1 VTLTQRAAATTR
13 ATVRSVNGLVATD
26 HHLATAAGLQV
37 LREGGSAADAAVAA
51 AAVCAVTQPHRT
63 SIGGDL
69 FALVYDA
76 RTRQV
81 SAYNGSGAAPQDLDR
96 EAFAGGFPSEGAIIA
111 TVPGVVAAWGDL
123 MRDHGRLGMERVLAA
138 AIQYADE
145 GFPVSDGLA
154 DAFVESGARLD
165 AEGAR
170 VYGPRGRFPR
180 AGEIL
185 QQPDLAASLRAI
197 AEGGSDAFYTGP
209 LAERI
214 ALGVQRAGGAISIDD
229 LAHHTTDRPEAS
241 SIRYRGL
248 LVFGQPPV
256 SQGHILLEELAI
268 AEGLDMTKEAWGSA
282 ELVHQ
287 MVEIKK
293 MAFADRDAYAGDPR
307 AVPFEVARLFDADF
321 VAARRKAIPGKA
333 SDRVDPGAMA
343 ADTTY
348 LAVVDRDGNAVS
360 LIESVFSEL
369 GSACVVPGT
378 GVLLN
383 NRLMGFSLDATSPNV
398 LLPGK
403 RPVHTLNTVIALD
416 GTTPRFVFGTPGRHA
431 QVQTNFQLAVGLI
444 DQGFDV
450 QRAIEE
456 PRWYH
461 EAGKALKIES
471 RFSEAT
477 RKGLAAKGHDLVLLG
492 DWAEVTGGA
501 QAIAIDENGVFSG
514 GADPR
519 REGHAAGY

>member
-1 VTLTQRAAATTR
+1 VTTR
-13 ATVRSVNGLVATD
+13 PTVRSGNGLVATD
-26 HHLATAAGLQV
+26 HHLATAAGLAV
-37 LREGGSAADAAVAA
+37 LQDGGSAVDAAVAA

-76 RTRQV
+76 SSREV
-81 SAYNGSGAAPQDLDR
+81 SAYNGSGAAPRALAPDT
-96 EAFAGGFPSEGAIIA
+96 FASGFPGEGALLA

-123 MRDHGRLGMERVLAA
+123 LRDHGHLGLDRVLAPAIGYA
-138 AIQYADE
+138 AE

-154 DAFVESGARLD
+154 EGFVDGGARLD
-165 AEGAR
+165 AEAAR
-170 VYGPRGRFPR
+170 VYGPRGRFPH

-185 QQPDLAASLRAI
+185 QQPDLATTLQDVATQ
-197 AEGGSDAFYTGP
+197 GPDAFYRGA
-209 LAERI
+209 LADRI
-214 ALGVQRAGGAISIDD
+214 AAGIAKVGGAIALDD
-229 LAHHTTDRPEAS
+229 LAAHTTDRPSATHT
-241 SIRYRGL
+241 RYRGL
-248 LVFGQPPV
+248 SVYGQPPV

-268 AEGLDMTKEAWGSA
+268 AEGLDMASLPWGSA
-282 ELVHQ
+282 DLVHQ
-287 MVEIKK
+287 LVEIKK

-307 AVPFEVARLFDADF
+307 MVPFGVEHLLEAGF
-321 VAARRKAIPGKA
+321 VSRRRHAIPGRA
-333 SDRVDPGAMA
+333 SERTDPGVMA

-360 LIESVFSEL
+360 LIESVFSEF

-383 NRLMGFSLDATSPNV
+383 NRLIGFSLDPSSPNA
-398 LLPGK
+398 LAPRK
-403 RPVHTLNTVIALD
+403 RPIHTLNTVIALD
-416 GTTPRFVFGTPGRHA
+416 GSTPRFVFGTPGRHA

-461 EAGKALKIES
+461 EAGRALRMES
-471 RFSEAT
+471 RFPEST
-477 RKGLAAKGHDLVLLG
+477 RRALVARGHEITLIG
-492 DWAEVTGGA
+492 DWASVTGGA
-501 QAIAIDENGVFSG
+501 QAIAIDANGVFSG

>member
-1 VTLTQRAAATTR
+1 VTTR
-13 ATVRSVNGLVATD
+13 ATVRCVNGLVATD
-26 HHLATAAGLQV
+26 HHLATAAGLSV
-37 LREGGSAADAAVAA
+37 LREGGSAVDAAVAA
-51 AAVCAVTQPHRT
+51 AAVCAVAQPHRT

-76 RTRQV
+76 SRRDVT
-81 SAYNGSGAAPQDLDR
+81 AYNGSGSAPRAVGVDV
-96 EAFAGGFPSEGAIIA
+96 FAGGFPGEGALIA
-111 TVPGVVAAWGDL
+111 TVPGVIAAWADL
-123 MRDHGRLGMERVLAA
+123 LHDHGRLGLDRVLAPAIGYA
-138 AIQYADE
+138 AE

-154 DAFVESGARLD
+154 EAFVDSGARLD
-165 AEGAR
+165 AEAAR
-170 VYGPRGRFPR
+170 VFSPRGRFPR
-180 AGEIL
+180 AGDIL
-185 QQPDLAASLRAI
+185 QQPDLADTLREVAT
-197 AEGGSDAFYTGP
+197 GGAAVFYTGAV
-209 LAERI
+209 AERLAQSI
-214 ALGVQRAGGAISIDD
+214 ARAGGAIGMED
-229 LAHHTTDRPEAS
+229 LAAHTTDRPAAAH
-241 SIRYRGL
+241 ITYRGL
-248 LVFGQPPV
+248 SIYGQPPV

-268 AEGLDMTKEAWGSA
+268 AEGLDMAELAWGSA
-282 ELVHQ
+282 DLVHQ

-293 MAFADRDAYAGDPR
+293 MAFADRDAFAGDPR
-307 AVPFEVARLFDADF
+307 AVLFDVGRLFEPAF
-321 VAARRKAIPGKA
+321 AGARRKAIPSRA
-333 SDRVDPGAMA
+333 SERTDPGVMA

-360 LIESVFSEL
+360 LIESVFSEF

-383 NRLMGFSLDATSPNV
+383 NRIVGFSLDASSPNV
-398 LLPGK
+398 LAPGK
-403 RPVHTLNTVIALD
+403 RPVHTLNTVIALE
-416 GTTPRFVFGTPGRHA
+416 GRMPRFVFGTPGRHA

-461 EAGKALKIES
+461 EVGKALKVES

-477 RKGLAAKGHDLVLLG
+477 RKGLAAKGHDVVLLG

-501 QAIAIDENGVFSG
+501 QAIAIDGNGVFSG

>member
-1 VTLTQRAAATTR
+1 MTTRATTR
-13 ATVRSVNGLVATD
+13 PTVRSVNGLVATD
-26 HHLATAAGLQV
+26 HHLATAAGLAA
-37 LREGGSAADAAVAA
+37 LRDGGSAVDAAVAA

-76 RTRQV
+76 ASRTV
-81 SAYNGSGAAPQDLDR
+81 SAYNGSGAAPASLAIER
-96 EAFAGGFPSEGAIIA
+96 FRAGFPAAGALNA
-111 TVPGVVAAWGDL
+111 TVPGVIAAWGDL
-123 MRDHGRLGMERVLAA
+123 MRDHGRLDLARVLAS
-138 AIQYADE
+138 AIGYAED

-154 DAFVESGARLD
+154 GGFVAGGARLD
-165 AEGAR
+165 EEAAR
-170 VYGPRGRFPR
+170 VYGPRGRLPH

-185 QQPDLAASLRAI
+185 QQPDLAAVLREVARD
-197 AEGGSDAFYTGP
+197 GSAAFYRGP

-214 ALGVQRAGGAISIDD
+214 ARGIASAGGAIDADD
-229 LAHHTTDRPEAS
+229 LAAHATDRPVPVTTA
-241 SIRYRGL
+241 YRGL
-248 LVFGQPPV
+248 TVYGQPPV
-256 SQGHILLEELAI
+256 SQGHVLLEELAI
-268 AEGLDMTKEAWGSA
+268 AETLDMSQLAWGSA
-282 ELVHQ
+282 DLVHH

-293 MAFADRDAYAGDPR
+293 MAFADRDAYSGDPR
-307 AVPFEVARLFDADF
+307 AVPFDPMRLLSPAF
-321 VAARRKAIPGKA
+321 VADRRRAIPARA
-333 SDRVDPGAMA
+333 SDRTDPGLLA

-360 LIESVFSEL
+360 LIESVFSEF
-369 GSACVVPGT
+369 GSASVVPGT

-383 NRLMGFSLDATSPNV
+383 DRLRGFSLDAASPNA
-398 LLPGK
+398 LAPRK

-416 GTTPRFVFGTPGRHA
+416 GMALRLVFGTPGRHA
-431 QVQTNFQLAVGLI
+431 QVQTNFQLAVGLV
-444 DQGFDV
+444 DHGFDV

-461 EAGKALKIES
+461 EAGRGLRMES

-477 RKGLAAKGHDLVLLG
+477 RRGLAGRGHEVQLLG

-501 QAIAIDENGVFSG
+501 QAIAVDANGVFSG

>member
-1 VTLTQRAAATTR
+1 
-13 ATVRSVNGLVATD
+13 VNGLVATD
-26 HHLATAAGLQV
+26 HHLATAAGLGI
-37 LREGGSAADAAVAA
+37 LREGGNAVDAAIAA

-76 RTRQV
+76 RTREV
-81 SAYNGSGAAPQDLDR
+81 TAYNGSGASPASLDVER
-96 EAFAGGFPSEGAIIA
+96 FRDGYPAEGALLA

-123 MRDHGRLGMERVLAA
+123 ARDQGRLGLERLLDP
-138 AIQYADE
+138 AIQYADQ

-154 DAFVESGARLD
+154 EGFVDSGARFDD
-165 AEGAR
+165 ASAS
-170 VYGPRGRFPR
+170 VFGPRGRFPR

-185 QQPDLAASLRAI
+185 QQPELAATLREI
-197 AEGGSDAFYTGP
+197 ARTGASSFYTGA
-209 LAERI
+209 LAERLAAAI
-214 ALGVQRAGGAISIDD
+214 KTAGGAITGDD
-229 LAHHTTDRPEAS
+229 LAAHRTDRPRPAS
-241 SIRYRGL
+241 VSYRGL
-248 LVFGQPPV
+248 AVHGQPPV

-268 AEGLDMTKEAWGSA
+268 AEGLDMTELAWGSA
-282 ELVHQ
+282 DLVHQ
-287 MVEIKK
+287 MVEMKK

-307 AVPFEVARLFDADF
+307 MVPFDVDRLLDAAF
-321 VAARRKAIPGKA
+321 VASRRRAIPQRA
-333 SDRVDPGAMA
+333 SERAEAGALA
-343 ADTTY
+343 AATPADTTY

-360 LIESVFSEL
+360 LIESVFSEF
-369 GSACVVPGT
+369 GSACVLPGT

-383 NRLMGFSLDATSPNV
+383 NRLIGFSLDPSSPNA
-398 LLPGK
+398 LAPGK

-444 DQGFDV
+444 DHGFDP

-461 EAGKALKIES
+461 ESGRALKLES
-471 RFSEAT
+471 RFAEGT
-477 RKGLAAKGHDLVLLG
+477 RRGLQSKGHDLTLIG
-492 DWAEVTGGA
+492 DWAAVTGGA
-501 QAIAIDENGVFSG
+501 QAIAIDPNGVFSG

>member
-1 VTLTQRAAATTR
+1 
-13 ATVRSVNGLVATD
+13 VNGLVATD
-26 HHLATAAGLQV
+26 HHLATAAGLEI
-37 LREGGSAADAAVAA
+37 LRDGGSAADAAVAA

-76 RTRQV
+76 RTRDV
-81 SAYNGSGAAPQDLDR
+81 SAYNGSGAAPR
-96 EAFAGGFPSEGAIIA
+96 ELERDSFSGAFPSEGAIIA
-111 TVPGVVAAWGDL
+111 TVPGVIAAWGDL
-123 MRDHGRLGMERVLAA
+123 LRDQGRLGLDRVLAA
-138 AIQYADE
+138 AIRYADE

-154 DAFVESGARLD
+154 EAFVDSGRRLD
-165 AEGAR
+165 DEGAR
-170 VYGPRGRFPR
+170 VFGPRGRFPQ

-185 QQPDLAASLRAI
+185 QQPDLAATLREI
-197 AEGGSDAFYTGP
+197 AEHGADTFYTGP
-209 LAERI
+209 LAERL
-214 ALGVQRAGGAISIDD
+214 ALGIERVGGAISIDD

-241 SIRYRGL
+241 SIAYRGL
-248 LVFGQPPV
+248 RVFGQPPV
-256 SQGHILLEELAI
+256 SQGHILLEELLI
-268 AEGLDMTKEAWGSA
+268 AEGLDPKQHAWASA
-282 ELVHQ
+282 DLVHQ

-307 AVPFEVARLFDADF
+307 AVPFEVKRLFDESFIAS
-321 VAARRKAIPGKA
+321 RRKAIPGRA
-333 SDRVDPGAMA
+333 SDRVDAGAMA
-343 ADTTY
+343 VMATDTTY

-383 NRLMGFSLDATSPNV
+383 NRLIGFSLDPASPNV

-416 GTTPRFVFGTPGRHA
+416 GTTPRYVFGTPGRHA

-450 QRAIEE
+450 QQAIEE

-461 EAGKALKIES
+461 DSGRALKIES

-477 RKGLAAKGHDLVLLG
+477 RKGLAAKGHEIELLG